1 MKRKLTSCLLVAGFM
16 LASVPGTF
24 ATTYFIKPDGPD
36 ETDGLSWEQAL
47 NYDYFAEN
55 MEQGNFEDGDVFC
68 FAGGVYK
75 LSSPDFDKYLT
86 VNRSVTFLG
95 GFDPNSTGTNTE
107 ITYPSPY
114 ETVIS
119 GGIESDVAAVPGNRT
134 HLWYMQRREEIDGV
148 DTKTRLNI
156 TVKGFTFK
164 HAFRNYDSA
173 SNYKGA
179 VMVFNTD
186 LDMQWC
192 NFIQNGAAFIG
203 TSGLTL
209 IASDANVSD
218 CVFSENFSGEKG
230 AALGL
235 FISSTYAG
243 DEYLTQAVVQRC
255 QFTDNYFTTD
265 YYPEAEYGEDGKPAY
280 TNKLR
285 GTAIF
290 LGSSDERIRLYLVN
304 SLVADNYTEG
314 FGVIMGYP
322 GTTMYMIS
330 NTIANKDYTSAQETR
345 TVTGNNNTTKDV
357 GRGLGVMSYGGFNY
371 MANNYVVNAI
381 LGESAP
387 SNPAIL
393 LSRSSDTRP
402 GKWYSGGYNL
412 TGTAWYCTTW
422 ASPRDRTQDPSIQD
436 DHDDGTG
443 TIVQGTYLYLS
454 DSDDE
459 SYTYADVFGDNTFGD
474 NGGFNQTLAPLS
486 PVKSLTVDEL
496 NALKTEWKL
505 PENIDLTV
513 DQRGFKRASTT
524 CVGSYDAEAT
534 SGIDDVVAANRLSI
548 STLGNGLFQVNG
560 ADADA
565 TVYNLSGN
573 VVKEVPVN
581 EVIDLSSLAKGVY
594 IIHVDG
600 EAFKVVK

>member
-16 LASVPGTF
+16 LASVPGAW
-24 ATTYFIKPDGPD
+24 ATTYFIKPDGSD
-36 ETDGLSWEQAL
+36 MNDGLSWEQAIS
-47 NYDYFAEN
+47 YDFFAEN
-55 MEQGNFEDGDVFC
+55 MEGGNFADGDVFC

-75 LSSPDFDKYLT
+75 LSSPDFDKYLS

-134 HLWYMQRREEIDGV
+134 HLWYMERKDGDQPV
-148 DTKTRLNI
+148 RINV

-173 SNYKGA
+173 SSYKGA

-209 IASDANVSD
+209 IASEANISD
-218 CVFSENFSGEKG
+218 CVFSENFSAEKG

-235 FISSTYAG
+235 FKSSAYAG

-265 YYPEAEYGEDGKPAY
+265 YYPEAEYGDDGKPAY

-290 LGSSDERIRLYLVN
+290 LGSEDERLRLYLVN

-330 NTIANKDYTSAQETR
+330 NTIANKDYTAEQETR
-345 TVTGNNNTTKDV
+345 TVSANKNGTKDV
-357 GRGLGVMSYGGFNY
+357 GRGLGVMSYGGYNY
-371 MANNYVVNAI
+371 MANNYIVNGV

-393 LSRSSDTRP
+393 LSRSGATRP
-402 GKWYSGGYNL
+402 GTWNSGGYNIS
-412 TGTAWYCTTW
+412 GTAWYCTTW
-422 ASPRDRTQDPSIQD
+422 TTPRDRTQTPEIQA
-436 DHDDGTG
+436 TSL
-443 TIVQGTYLYLS
+443 LYLS
-454 DSDDE
+454 DTDE
-459 SYTYADVFGDNTFGD
+459 ETYTYADVFGDNTFGD
-474 NGGFNQTLAPLS
+474 NGGFSQTLAPVS
-486 PVKSLTVDEL
+486 PVKSLTIDEL
-496 NALKTEWKL
+496 NALKTEWNL
-505 PENIDLTV
+505 PENINLAV

-524 CVGSYDAEAT
+524 CVGSYDADAT
-534 SGIDDVVAANRLSI
+534 SGIADVIAADRLSVC
-548 STLGNGLFQVNG
+548 TLGNGLFSVNG
-560 ADADA
+560 AQAEA

-573 VVKEVPVN
+573 VVKVVPAN
-581 EVIDLSSLAKGVY
+581 DVIDLSSLAKGVY

-600 EAFKVVK
+600 EAFKVIK

>member
-1 MKRKLTSCLLVAGFM
+1 MKRKLTSCLLAAGFM
-16 LASVPGTF
+16 LASVPSTF
-24 ATTYFIKPDGPD
+24 ATTYFIKADGSD
-36 ETDGLSWEQAL
+36 DTDGSSWEQAI

-95 GFDPNSTGTNTE
+95 GFDPNSTGTNTD

-134 HLWYMQRREEIDGV
+134 HLWYMERKDGDQPV
-148 DTKTRLNI
+148 RINV

-209 IASDANVSD
+209 VASEANISD
-218 CVFSENFSGEKG
+218 CVFSENFSSEKG

-235 FISSTYAG
+235 FISSAYAG

-285 GTAIF
+285 GTAII
-290 LGSSDERIRLYLVN
+290 LGSNDERLRLYLVN

-330 NTIANKDYTSAQETR
+330 NTIANKDYTPAQETR
-345 TVTGNNNTTKDV
+345 TVSGNQNATKDV

-371 MANNYVVNAI
+371 MANNYIVNGV

-393 LSRSSDTRP
+393 MSRSNNARP

-412 TGTAWYCTTW
+412 SGTAWYCTSW
-422 ASPRDRTQDPSIQD
+422 ASPRDRTQDPSVQD

-443 TIVQGTYLYLS
+443 KTVQGTYLYLS
-454 DSDDE
+454 DTDAE
-459 SYTYADVFGDNTFGD
+459 TYTYANVFGDNTFGD
-474 NGGFNQTLAPLS
+474 NGGFSQTLAPVS
-486 PVKSLTVDEL
+486 PVKSLTIDEL
-496 NALKTEWKL
+496 NALKTEWNL

-513 DQRGFKRASTT
+513 DQRGYKRAATT
-524 CVGSYDAEAT
+524 CVGSYDGDAT
-534 SGIDDVVAANRLSI
+534 SGIADVTVADRLTI
-548 STLGNGLFQVNG
+548 STLGNGLFRVNG
-560 ADADA
+560 AEAEA

-573 VVKEVPVN
+573 VVKVVPAN
-581 EVIDLSSLAKGVY
+581 DVIDLSSLAKGVY

-600 EAFKVVK
+600 EAFKVIK

>member
-16 LASVPGTF
+16 LASVPGAW
-24 ATTYFIKPDGPD
+24 ATTYFIKPDGSD
-36 ETDGLSWEQAL
+36 MNDGLSWEQAIS
-47 NYDYFAEN
+47 YDFFAEN
-55 MEQGNFEDGDVFC
+55 MEGGNFADGDVFC

-75 LSSPDFDKYLT
+75 LSSPDFDKYLS

-95 GFDPNSTGTNTE
+95 GFDPNSTGTNTD

-134 HLWYMQRREEIDGV
+134 HLWYMERKDGDQPV
-148 DTKTRLNI
+148 RINV

-173 SNYKGA
+173 SSYKGA

-209 IASDANVSD
+209 IASEANISD
-218 CVFSENFSGEKG
+218 CVFSENFSAEKG

-235 FISSTYAG
+235 FKSSAYAG

-265 YYPEAEYGEDGKPAY
+265 YYPEAEYGDDGKPAY

-290 LGSSDERIRLYLVN
+290 LGSEDERLRLYLVN

-330 NTIANKDYTSAQETR
+330 NTIANKDYTTAQETR
-345 TVTGNNNTTKDV
+345 TVSANKNGTKDV
-357 GRGLGVMSYGGFNY
+357 GRGLGVMSYGGYNY
-371 MANNYVVNAI
+371 MANNYIVNGV

-393 LSRSSDTRP
+393 LSRSGPTRP
-402 GKWYSGGYNL
+402 GTWNSGGYNIS
-412 TGTAWYCTTW
+412 GTAWYCTTW
-422 ASPRDRTQDPSIQD
+422 ATPRDRTQTPEIQA
-436 DHDDGTG
+436 TSL
-443 TIVQGTYLYLS
+443 LYLS
-454 DSDDE
+454 DTDE
-459 SYTYADVFGDNTFGD
+459 ETYTYADVFGDNTFGD
-474 NGGFNQTLAPLS
+474 NGGFSQTLAPVS
-486 PVKSLTVDEL
+486 PMKSLTIDEL
-496 NALKTEWKL
+496 NALKTEWNL
-505 PENIDLTV
+505 PENINLAV

-524 CVGSYDAEAT
+524 CVGSYDADAT
-534 SGIDDVVAANRLSI
+534 SGIADVIAADRLSVC
-548 STLGNGLFQVNG
+548 TLGNGLFSVNG
-560 ADADA
+560 AQAEA

-573 VVKEVPVN
+573 VVKVVPAN
-581 EVIDLSSLAKGVY
+581 DVIDLSSLAKGVY

-600 EAFKVVK
+600 EAFKVIK

>member
-16 LASVPGTF
+16 LASVPGAW
-24 ATTYFIKPDGPD
+24 ATTYFIKPDGSD
-36 ETDGLSWEQAL
+36 MNDGLSWEQAIS
-47 NYDYFAEN
+47 YDFFAEN
-55 MEQGNFEDGDVFC
+55 MEGGNFADGDVFC

-75 LSSPDFDKYLT
+75 LSSPDFDKYLS

-95 GFDPNSTGTNTE
+95 GFDPNSTGTNTN

-134 HLWYMQRREEIDGV
+134 HLWYMERKDGDQPV
-148 DTKTRLNI
+148 RINV

-173 SNYKGA
+173 SSYKGA

-209 IASDANVSD
+209 IASEANISD
-218 CVFSENFSGEKG
+218 CVFSENFSAEKG

-235 FISSTYAG
+235 FKSSAYAG

-265 YYPEAEYGEDGKPAY
+265 YYPEAEYGDDGKPAY

-290 LGSSDERIRLYLVN
+290 LGSEDERLRLYLVN

-330 NTIANKDYTSAQETR
+330 NTIANKDYNSEQETR
-345 TVTGNNNTTKDV
+345 TVSANKNGTKDV
-357 GRGLGVMSYGGFNY
+357 GRGLGVMSYGGYNY
-371 MANNYVVNAI
+371 MANNYIVNGV

-393 LSRSSDTRP
+393 LSRSGATRP
-402 GKWYSGGYNL
+402 GTWNSGGYNIS
-412 TGTAWYCTTW
+412 GTAWYCTTW
-422 ASPRDRTQDPSIQD
+422 TTPRDRTQTPEIQA
-436 DHDDGTG
+436 TSL
-443 TIVQGTYLYLS
+443 LYLS
-454 DSDDE
+454 DTDE
-459 SYTYADVFGDNTFGD
+459 ETYTYADVFGDNTFGD
-474 NGGFNQTLAPLS
+474 NGGFSQTLAPVS
-486 PVKSLTVDEL
+486 PVKSLTIDEL
-496 NALKTEWKL
+496 NALKTEWNL
-505 PENIDLTV
+505 PENINLAV

-524 CVGSYDAEAT
+524 CVGSYDADAT
-534 SGIDDVVAANRLSI
+534 SGIADVIAADRLSVC
-548 STLGNGLFQVNG
+548 TLGNGLFSVNG
-560 ADADA
+560 AQAEA

-573 VVKEVPVN
+573 VVKVVPAN
-581 EVIDLSSLAKGVY
+581 DVIDLSSLAKGVY

-600 EAFKVVK
+600 EAFKVIK